1 MVNRKSKNAVCNNM
15 KWSKQDDDLLYE
27 MMQSGRT
34 YSQIASA
41 LGRSLRSVENHAYQ
55 MRLERRRLGM
65 DDSDLYAN
73 RPPRKKRIQKTQP
86 VMKADPIQP
95 EITGALFD
103 KRIGDL
109 LLYTAVFTGGC
120 LLTLVVMTIL
130 LIAIS

>member
-1 MVNRKSKNAVCNNM
+1 MATRKRSNAVCNNM
-15 KWSKQDDDLLYE
+15 VWSKQDDDLLYE
-27 MMQSGRT
+27 MIKSGRT

-41 LGRSLRSVENHAYQ
+41 LGRSIRSVENHAYQ
-55 MRLERRRLGM
+55 MRLERRKLGM

-73 RPPRKKRIQKTQP
+73 RPARKKKIQKTQP
-86 VMKADPIQP
+86 IMKADPIQP

-120 LLTLVVMTIL
+120 LLTLVVMTIF

>member
-1 MVNRKSKNAVCNNM
+1 
-15 KWSKQDDDLLYE
+15 
-27 MMQSGRT
+27 
-34 YSQIASA
+34 
-41 LGRSLRSVENHAYQ
+41 
-55 MRLERRRLGM
+55 M

-120 LLTLVVMTIL
+120 LLTLVVMTIF
-130 LIAIS
+130 LIEIS

>member
-1 MVNRKSKNAVCNNM
+1 MVNRNSKNAVCNNM